1 MRVGFIGLGG
11 MGKHI
16 AERIVDAGHAL
27 TVHDIR
33 EQPINELIQYGAKA
47 ANSPKEVAA
56 VSEIVISS
64 LPSNESSIDVAL
76 SENGV
81 LAGAKEGDIYIDTS
95 TISPH
100 VIRQVAA
107 EAEKQGISVMD
118 APVSGGI
125 TQREEG
131 SLTVMVGGAVETL
144 EKARPILE
152 SFGGRIF
159 HTGAVGTG
167 TTVKLINNLTL
178 ATNQIAAMEAMT
190 LGAKAG
196 IEVST
201 LQEVISVSSG
211 ASSAFNNMIHNV
223 MTESTIPPKGNKPTR
238 GLHTL
243 VKDTAL
249 ASELA
254 RELSVPLLA
263 GSVATQAYRS
273 CEARGWLEH
282 EHWAVMQIFEELANI
297 RVRPEHL

>member
-1 MRVGFIGLGG
+1 M
-11 MGKHI
+11 
-16 AERIVDAGHAL
+16 DAGHAL

-33 EQPINELIQYGAKA
+33 EQPINELVQYGAKA

-81 LAGAKEGDIYIDTS
+81 LSGAKEGDIYIDTS
-95 TISPH
+95 TISPS
-100 VIRQVAA
+100 VIRQVATEGA
-107 EAEKQGISVMD
+107 KQGISVMD

-190 LGAKAG
+190 LGVKAG
-196 IEVST
+196 ISIST

-211 ASSAFNNMIHNV
+211 ASSAFNGMTKDV
-223 MTESTIPPKGNKPTR
+223 MTERIIPPEGNKPTR

-273 CEARGWLEH
+273 CEARGWSEH
-282 EHWAVMQIFEELANI
+282 EHWAIMKIFEELAHI
-297 RVRPEHL
+297 RVRPKDI